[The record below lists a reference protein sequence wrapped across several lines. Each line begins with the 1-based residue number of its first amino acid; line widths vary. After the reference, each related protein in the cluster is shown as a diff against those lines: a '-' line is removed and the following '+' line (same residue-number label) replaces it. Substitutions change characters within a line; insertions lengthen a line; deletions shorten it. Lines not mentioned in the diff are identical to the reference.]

1 MQKQLVCR
9 FRQSVELQIEQIEC
23 YNQNFIEDKIKCAL
37 FNLKPSWKN
46 QNQVSNANNRCNGQ
60 SERNR
65 KNESKSK

>member
-37 FNLKPSWKN
+37 FNLKPS
-46 QNQVSNANNRCNGQ
+46 
-60 SERNR
+60 
-65 KNESKSK
+65 